1 MINLKISALN
11 SLVGGIIMALT
22 TSAHLYLQGKIT
34 GISGILNKCIH
45 MIDFNYS
52 YSFLSGM
59 LFMSSYIKCYYNP
72 LKIYKKQ
79 SYIETP
85 SEYVSELSLFGFIIA
100 GFLVG
105 FGAKMCNGCT
115 SGHGLC
121 GLPRLSKRSIV
132 AIGLFMVCGCITA
145 TSRYYWP
152 YFNPKHP
159 LPAIDSRLL
168 AWSVLFA
175 SVAAIG
181 YLIYQSYKTGK
192 VDNVRDTIIG
202 IAIGAFFS
210 YGLIQSGMLQRHI
223 VVGFLTLS
231 IKAWRM
237 QLFFVLGS
245 AVGINYF
252 LFKYILNLPKPLY
265 KSKFDLST
273 NTNVDNKLLV
283 GASIFGIGWGISG
296 VCPGPAILTFYMYF
310 PHSILLLAAMIGGIY
325 TENLYDKQIT
335 EIVNKSQLLSLINVF
350 DKKNK

>member
-1 MINLKISALN
+1 MINLKIPALN
-11 SLVGGIIMALT
+11 SLVGGVIMAFA

-45 MIDFNYS
+45 MIDVNYS

-72 LKIYKKQ
+72 LKKNSKQ
-79 SYIETP
+79 SYMETP
-85 SEYVSELSLFGFIIA
+85 SQYVNGLSLFGFIIA

-121 GLPRLSKRSIV
+121 GLPRMSKRSIV
-132 AIGLFMVCGCITA
+132 AIGLFMIFGCITA

-159 LPAIDSRLL
+159 LPAVDSSLL
-168 AWSVLFA
+168 AWTVLFA

-181 YLIYQSYKTGK
+181 YLLYQSYKTGK
-192 VDNVRDTIIG
+192 VDNVRDTII
-202 IAIGAFFS
+202 AISVGTIFS

-231 IKAWRM
+231 IKAWRI
-237 QLFFVLGS
+237 QLLFALGG
-245 AVGINYF
+245 AVGVNYF
-252 LFKYILNLPKPLY
+252 LFKYIFSLSKPLY
-265 KSKFDLST
+265 KSKFDLNS
-273 NTNVDNKLLV
+273 NTNVDNKLLI
-283 GASIFGIGWGISG
+283 GAAIFGIGWGLSG
-296 VCPGPAILTFYMYF
+296 VCPGPAILSFYIYC
-310 PHSILLLAAMIGGIY
+310 PHSILLLAAMCGGIY
-325 TENLYDKQIT
+325 VENLYDKQIT
-335 EIVNKSQLLSLINVF
+335 EIINKSPLLSLINVF